1 MFLPTFART
10 ITFSP
15 NHTTVV
21 TMPIVCPCSLRLRD
35 CWLYLVSSKVGT
47 QYGGSTLGLFSAVRA
62 KACWRSAVN
71 LEGAVSFL
79 STLSCLALP
88 SRSAFLAYKCVRICV
103 FLCAQFAAL
112 SASLCSLAG
121 FRPQSQHYCQPPP
134 PSWAWSRRMLAR

>member
-47 QYGGSTLGLFSAVRA
+47 QYGGLHSRPVL
-62 KACWRSAVN
+62 RSESKSV
-71 LEGAVSFL
+71 LEI
-79 STLSCLALP
+79 
-88 SRSAFLAYKCVRICV
+88 RS
-103 FLCAQFAAL
+103 
-112 SASLCSLAG
+112 
-121 FRPQSQHYCQPPP
+121 QPRGCRVVP
-134 PSWAWSRRMLAR
+134 